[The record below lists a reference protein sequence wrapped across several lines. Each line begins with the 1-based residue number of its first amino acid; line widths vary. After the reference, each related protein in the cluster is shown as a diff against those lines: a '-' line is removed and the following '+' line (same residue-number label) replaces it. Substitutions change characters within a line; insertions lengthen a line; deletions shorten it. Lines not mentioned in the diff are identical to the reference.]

1 MKQLLGKQGL
11 RMLDMITYLY
21 HREWVTLEQLSA
33 VTKFTERTLRE
44 DIKYLNTLLTPI
56 TIETSKKSGIHLTVP
71 TNYSLNFIYTTLLSN
86 SVEFTVLEATFF
98 QSYNTVAELAVTLD
112 SDISIVTKAI
122 KKINIAVAKYQF
134 QISSAPVKLIGDEQ
148 SITVFIKS
156 YLLKKYDKDM
166 PLDRDLIESIHCA
179 ITRLFHK
186 QGATITPINRNL
198 LILYMAIRIQRLK
211 LDQTNRYLHQVDEPQ
226 PLAISEFN
234 QDLSTLAAS
243 NDLYNF
249 YSDIFR
255 PGDDQYICFSI
266 DELYEKAAQS
276 PALKQKINSYTKML
290 TSIEKELNFSFNSK
304 DATLFRLHY
313 ISLQET
319 YHIPIIGNKTDL
331 LLNHVKL
338 IVPYVYLVV
347 SKIVEPFSEELKI
360 DTTALL
366 YYVFSSS
373 PDFFTIARTKQPKL
387 KVALYGQYHNL
398 TTINNLNILTATF
411 EHQFD
416 ITFLES
422 TFENLH
428 EEINRDYDLLITEIN
443 NIDVEIDNFCM
454 PFDISSTEIAS
465 LQQYYFNA
473 MSKISSIK

>member
-44 DIKYLNTLLTPI
+44 DIKYLNTILTPI
-56 TIETSKKSGIHLTVP
+56 TIESSKKSGIRLTVP

-86 SVEFTVLEATFF
+86 SIEFTVLEATFF
-98 QSYNTVAELAVTLD
+98 QSYKTIDDLAVALH
-112 SDISIVTKAI
+112 SDTSIVTKAI
-122 KKINIAVAKYQF
+122 KKINKAVDHYHF
-134 QISSAPVKLIGDEQ
+134 QISPNSIKLVGDEQ
-148 SITVFIKS
+148 AITVFIKS
-156 YLLKKYDKDM
+156 YLLKKYDKNM
-166 PLDRDLIESIHCA
+166 PLDKDLIESIHHA

-186 QGATITPINRNL
+186 RGATITPINRNL
-198 LILYMAIRIQRLK
+198 LILYMAIRIRRLK
-211 LDQTNRYLHQVDEPQ
+211 LDQTNRYLRQIDAPQ
-226 PLAISEFN
+226 PPAISEFN
-234 QDLSTLAAS
+234 QELSTLAEI
-243 NDLYNF
+243 NDVYDF
-249 YSDIFR
+249 YSDIFH

-276 PALKQKINSYTKML
+276 PALNQKISSYTNLL

-304 DATLFRLHY
+304 DAALFRLHY
-313 ISLQET
+313 ISLQEA

-338 IVPYVYLVV
+338 IIPYVYLVV
-347 SKIVEPFSEELKI
+347 SNIVESFSEELQI

-422 TFENLH
+422 TFEDLR

-443 NIDVEIDNFCM
+443 NIDIEIDNFCM

-473 MSKISSIK
+473 MSKIASIK